1 MRRKLLF
8 ASAIGVLILAA
19 FVTLSSKVQVSA
31 APASPP
37 ASNSCDRACLNG
49 IVDQYLAAMVTHDPS
64 HLPLA
69 KTVKFTEDGVPL
81 ELGDG
86 LWATAS
92 GLSNYKVYFDEP
104 AAGGV
109 GVFALVQE
117 NGKPAILHVRLKIV
131 NQKITEIET
140 LVARKETTSLFGTD
154 NLTEPR
160 PVFLESVPAAD
171 RPSRAEMVSMVGKYF
186 DGIEQ
191 GNGDIVPFD
200 KDAIRIENGI
210 QTCPGSATSPL
221 GALSCGAQ
229 LSTKI
234 FTYIHTISPRRFPI
248 VDDERGLVLAIVRFN
263 HPATSQTVEV
273 AGHGMMTM
281 GRYSQWPNSTEI
293 AELFNK
299 PARPTVARAVSDAK
313 GVRRIRF
320 GDGRAQNETRIGVKI
335 RGGEKCHQITSG
347 RQREGNF
354 RRMQKNARRRG
365 AAVKRIAEDRK
376 SIFRRM
382 DADLMSS
389 ASQRFGLHEF
399 QI

>member
-1 MRRKLLF
+1 VRRKMLF
-8 ASAIGVLILAA
+8 ASASGVLVVAA
-19 FVTLSSKVQVSA
+19 IIIVSNGVRVAASS
-31 APASPP
+31 ASPA
-37 ASNSCDRACLNG
+37 ASNTCDRACLNG
-49 IVDQYLAAMVTHDPS
+49 LIDQYLAAMVKHDPS

-69 KTVKFTEDGVPL
+69 KTVKFTEDGMRL

-104 AAGGV
+104 AAGGA
-109 GVFALVQE
+109 GVFALAQE
-117 NGKPAILHVRLKIV
+117 NGKPVILHVRLKVV

-160 PVFLESVPAAD
+160 PAFLESVPAAN
-171 RPSRAEMVSMVGKYF
+171 RPPRTEMVSMVGKYF

-200 KDAIRIENGI
+200 KDAVRIENGV
-210 QTCPGSATSPL
+210 QTCPSSASSPL

-263 HPATSQTVEV
+263 HPATQQTVEV
-273 AGHGMMTM
+273 PGHGVMTM

-293 AELFNK
+293 AELFK
-299 PARPTVARAVSDAK
+299 IQDR
-313 GVRRIRF
+313 
-320 GDGRAQNETRIGVKI
+320 KI
-335 RGGEKCHQITSG
+335 REIS
-347 RQREGNF
+347 
-354 RRMQKNARRRG
+354 
-365 AAVKRIAEDRK
+365 AVIVTQPYKAPTGWE
-376 SIFRRM
+376 
-382 DADLMSS
+382 
-389 ASQRFGLHEF
+389 
-399 QI
+399 